1 MNVYRN
7 DILLEDLIKGSLTS
21 RERVL
26 RVLEV
31 LHLTRFMDDKMAK
44 LVRQNKG
51 ATFQLSVSGHELIG
65 AVSALSLTP
74 GVDWGF
80 PYYRDRAFAIGLG
93 CSPVDILAAF
103 LARDIENH
111 SGGRMM
117 PEHFSQ
123 ADLRIPCQSSVVGS
137 QFLQAAGTAKSAV
150 LREKIYREQ
159 EGFVNLDSASQSII
173 DSHFEQHA
181 QEEKGEKQNRLG
193 KGAASPNSQNLT
205 ERGIEVVYVSA
216 GDGATSQGDFHET
229 LNFAC
234 LHKLPLVIVIQ
245 DNGWAISVPVA
256 EQTAGGTIAKMARGY
271 DGLSVFEIDG
281 CDYIETADALQ
292 KAVARARQGGGP
304 SLVIAKVP
312 RLSPHS
318 SSDDPKKYQCETFR
332 SSDKLRDP
340 IPRFE
345 KWLLDQNYLTE
356 EELEALRRRHFV
368 RVEEAS
374 QAADRLPFPSRAS
387 AADKVF
393 KPYEPAL
400 QPSEGAAEPTDKEAI
415 VLMDALNHALVEEME
430 RDPGVVVFGQDV
442 ARGKGGVFGI
452 TRTLTD
458 RFTENRCFN
467 TPLAE
472 STIVA
477 LATGLSFDGF
487 HKPVAEIQF
496 ADYAWT
502 GMNQLFNELS
512 SMYYRSNGVW
522 NCPVVIRMPYG
533 GYIQGGPY
541 HSQSPEAFLSHC
553 PGLKVAI
560 PSNAADAKR
569 LLKTAIRD
577 PNPVI
582 FLEHKALYRQR
593 LFCAR
598 PEPGPDDLLP
608 FGQAAILKSGAD
620 VTVAAWGMGILMA
633 IEAADTLSKEGIS
646 VEVIDLR
653 TLVPLD
659 FGSVLTSI
667 KKTGKFLV
675 VHEAPR
681 NCGFGAELAARVAEE
696 AFFFLD
702 APVRRI
708 AGKDCPVPYCKD
720 LEEEVLPKVKDL
732 EEALRS
738 LAKF

>member
-1 MNVYRN
+1 MTLRSEQN
-7 DILLEDLIKGSLTS
+7 LLQDLLGIAHAQSHDRS
-21 RERVL
+21 RVL

-65 AVSALSLTP
+65 AVSALSLIP
-74 GVDWGF
+74 GTDWGL

-93 CSPVDILAAF
+93 CCPVDLLASL
-103 LARDIENH
+103 LARDIPNH

-123 ADLRIPCQSSVVGS
+123 TDLRIPCQSSCVGS
-137 QFLQAAGTAKSAV
+137 QFLQAVGVAKSAV
-150 LREKIYREQ
+150 LRK
-159 EGFVNLDSASQSII
+159 SQ
-173 DSHFEQHA
+173 
-181 QEEKGEKQNRLG
+181 
-193 KGAASPNSQNLT
+193 
-205 ERGIEVVYVSA
+205 EVVYVSA
-216 GDGATSQGDFHET
+216 GEGATSQGDFHET

-234 LHKLPLVIVIQ
+234 LHRLPLVIVIQ
-245 DNGWAISVPVA
+245 DNGWAISVPIA
-256 EQTAGGTIAKMARGY
+256 EQTAGGSIVKIARGY
-271 DGLSVFEIDG
+271 EGLSVFDIDG
-281 CDYIETADALQ
+281 CDYPETAAALSAAVE
-292 KAVARARQGGGP
+292 KARSGLGP
-304 SLVIAKVP
+304 SLIVAKVP
-312 RLSPHS
+312 RLGPHS
-318 SSDDPKKYQCETFR
+318 SSDDPKKYKCEADFAD
-332 SSDKLRDP
+332 DKMRDP

-345 KWLLDQNYLTE
+345 QWLLDQKILTV
-356 EELEALRRRHFV
+356 EELGELRQRYFQMI
-368 RVEEAS
+368 E
-374 QAADRLPFPSRAS
+374 QAAAAADQLPPPARSS

-393 KPYEPAL
+393 KPFEPPV
-400 QPSEGAAEPTDKEAI
+400 QAAENSANEVGSRDPI
-415 VLMDALNHALVEEME
+415 VIMDALNHALIEEME
-430 RDPGVVVFGQDV
+430 RDEGVVVFGQDV
-442 ARGKGGVFGI
+442 AKGKGGVFGI

-458 RFTENRCFN
+458 RFGSERCFN

-477 LATGLSFDGF
+477 LALGLSLDGI

-496 ADYAWT
+496 ADYSWT
-502 GMNQLFNELS
+502 GMNQLFNELAS
-512 SMYYRSNGVW
+512 IHYRSNGQW

-541 HSQSPEAFLSHC
+541 HSQSTEAFLCHC
-553 PGLKVAI
+553 PGLKVVV

-598 PEPGPDDLLP
+598 PEPSSEELLP
-608 FGQAAILKSGAD
+608 FGQAHIARPGSD
-620 VTVAAWGMGILMA
+620 VTVAAWGMMVGMA
-633 IEAADTLSKEGIS
+633 AEAAATLSKEGIS

-659 FGSVLTSI
+659 FDTVLASI

-675 VHEAPR
+675 VHEAAR
-681 NCGFGAELAARVAEE
+681 NCGFGAELAARAVEE
-696 AFFFLD
+696 AFLYLD
-702 APVRRI
+702 APVSRL

-720 LEEEVLPKVKDL
+720 LEEEVLPKLKDL
-732 EEALRS
+732 EEALRA
-738 LAKF
+738 LASY

>member
-1 MNVYRN
+1 MTIQDVV
-7 DILLEDLIKGSLTS
+7 LLEKLLTS
-21 RERVL
+21 DLYSREQVL

-31 LHLTRFMDDKMAK
+31 LHLTRFMDDKMGK

-51 ATFQLSVSGHELIG
+51 ATFHLSVLGHELIG
-65 AVSALSLTP
+65 AVSALSLLP

-93 CSPVDILAAF
+93 CSLVDIFASF

-123 ADLRIPCQSSVVGS
+123 KDLRIPCQSSCVGS
-137 QFLQAAGTAKSAV
+137 QFLQAVGTAKSAV
-150 LREKIYREQ
+150 LR
-159 EGFVNLDSASQSII
+159 
-173 DSHFEQHA
+173 
-181 QEEKGEKQNRLG
+181 G
-193 KGAASPNSQNLT
+193 K
-205 ERGIEVVYVSA
+205 EEVVYVSG
-216 GDGATSQGDFHET
+216 GDGSTSQGDFHEM

-234 LHKLPLVIVIQ
+234 LHRLPLVIVIQ

-256 EQTAGGTIAKMARGY
+256 EQTAGGTIVKMARGY
-271 DGLSVFEIDG
+271 EGLAVFDIDG
-281 CDYIETADALQ
+281 CDYVETSEALQ
-292 KAVARARQGGGP
+292 KAVARARSGSGP
-304 SLVIAKVP
+304 SLVVAKVP
-312 RLSPHS
+312 RLGPHS
-318 SSDDPKKYQCETFR
+318 SSDDPKKYQCETLR
-332 SSDKLRDP
+332 LEDKLKDP

-345 KWLLDQNYLTE
+345 KWVIDQKILAP
-356 EELEALRRRHFV
+356 EELEALRRRHFEKI
-368 RVEEAS
+368 EEAA
-374 QAADRLPFPSRAS
+374 QAADRIAYPTRAS
-387 AADKVF
+387 ATEKVF
-393 KPYEPAL
+393 KAYEPRS
-400 QPSEGAAEPTDKEAI
+400 SETSAEGESI
-415 VLMDALNHALVEEME
+415 VLMDALNHALIEEME
-430 RDPGVVVFGQDV
+430 RDPGVIVFGQDV
-442 ARGKGGVFGI
+442 AKGKGGVFGI

-458 RFTENRCFN
+458 RFSESRCFN

-472 STIVA
+472 STIIA

-502 GMNQLFNELS
+502 GMNQLFNELA
-512 SMYYRSNGVW
+512 SMYYRSNGMW

-541 HSQSPEAFLSHC
+541 HSQSTEAFLCHA
-553 PGLKVAI
+553 PGLKVVI

-608 FGQAAILKSGAD
+608 FGQAAIAREGTD
-620 VTVAAWGMGILMA
+620 VTVAAWGMGVLLAM
-633 IEAADTLSKEGIS
+633 EAADLLSKEGIS

-653 TLVPLD
+653 TLNPLD
-659 FGSVLTSI
+659 FEAIFASI

-675 VHEAPR
+675 IHEAAR

-696 AFFFLD
+696 AFLFLD
-702 APVRRI
+702 APVRRV

-738 LAKF
+738 LASY

>member
-1 MNVYRN
+1 MASMTAQSEK
-7 DILLEDLIKGSLTS
+7 ILLDLI
-21 RERVL
+21 ERGLHSKEKVL

-51 ATFQLSVSGHELIG
+51 ATFQLSTNGHELIG
-65 AVSALSLTP
+65 AVSALSLIPKT
-74 GVDWGF
+74 DWGF

-93 CSPVDILAAF
+93 CSLVDILGSF
-103 LARDIENH
+103 LARDIDNH

-123 ADLRIPCQSSVVGS
+123 VDLRIPCQSSCVGS
-137 QFLQAAGTAKSAV
+137 QFLQAVGTAKSAA
-150 LREKIYREQ
+150 LR
-159 EGFVNLDSASQSII
+159 D
-173 DSHFEQHA
+173 A
-181 QEEKGEKQNRLG
+181 Q
-193 KGAASPNSQNLT
+193 
-205 ERGIEVVYVSA
+205 EVVYVSA
-216 GDGATSQGDFHET
+216 GDGATSQGDFHEAI
-229 LNFAC
+229 NFAC
-234 LHKLPLVIVIQ
+234 IHKLPLIVVIQ

-271 DGLSVFEIDG
+271 EGLDVFEIDG
-281 CDYIETADALQ
+281 CDYLQTADALAQ
-292 KAVARARQGGGP
+292 AVEKARSGRGP
-304 SLVIAKVP
+304 SLVVAKVP

-318 SSDDPKKYQCETFR
+318 SSDDPKKYQSEESRNT
-332 SSDKLRDP
+332 DKLLDP

-345 KWLLDQNYLTE
+345 NWLIEQKYLTR
-356 EELEALRRRHFV
+356 EELTELRNLHF
-368 RVEEAS
+368 RQIEEA
-374 QAADRLPFPSRAS
+374 AASADQIPFPSRKTAT
-387 AADKVF
+387 DHVF
-393 KPYEPAL
+393 KPFEPVSI
-400 QPSEGAAEPTDKEAI
+400 PSQQTGESI

-442 ARGKGGVFGI
+442 AKGKGGVFGI
-452 TRTLTD
+452 SRTLTD
-458 RFTENRCFN
+458 RFGQHRCFN

-477 LATGLSFDGF
+477 LAIGLSFDGF

-496 ADYAWT
+496 ADYSWT
-502 GMNQLFNELS
+502 GMNQLFNELAS
-512 SMYYRSNGVW
+512 IHYRSKGQW

-541 HSQSPEAFLSHC
+541 HSQSTEAFLSHC
-553 PGLKVAI
+553 PGLKVVI

-577 PNPVI
+577 PNPVV

-598 PEPGPDDLLP
+598 PETDSQELLP
-608 FGQAAILKSGAD
+608 FGQAAVIRSGTD
-620 VTVAAWGMGILMA
+620 VTVAAWGMGVLIA
-633 IEAADTLSKEGIS
+633 NEAAEALSKEGVSI
-646 VEVIDLR
+646 EVIDLR

-659 FGSVLTSI
+659 FDAILASVQ
-667 KKTGKFLV
+667 KTGKFLV
-675 VHEAPR
+675 IHEAPR

-696 AFFFLD
+696 AFLFLD

-708 AGKDCPVPYCKD
+708 GGKDCPVPYCKD
-720 LEEEVLPKVKDL
+720 LEEEVLPKVQDL
-732 EEALRS
+732 ELALRE
-738 LAKF
+738 LAQF